1 MIQSK
6 IIIKDALYYIM
17 SKIIPAIAGI
27 IFIVF
32 FNKTAG
38 ISEYG
43 NYSLLIYKVNLI
55 VTFCFGWLNQSQ
67 LRYAGYESKEHKK
80 KINYSKNLIFF
91 QMILAFIILLLLFF
105 DFKISKNEKLI
116 SLFCVLSIGLFTFFK
131 TFFQAKLLP
140 PIVFQINILQSLFYL
155 LLPLLFFLN
164 KTKIFSETFL
174 LTTGLSFLLA
184 NLILLHKNKKFFDN
198 LFNVNLN
205 FKNIKKWLKFGI
217 PVSIWSSLGM
227 LLHFLDR
234 FFIDKFCDLFELGVY
249 SSISELLIR
258 AFSFLIFPFT
268 MALHPR
274 ITNLWNSKKK
284 LESIQ
289 LIDRSLVILFIFLT
303 LTLFVVLF
311 FNSIIF
317 KGLIYI
323 IPELPSSS
331 KDLIA
336 PLIFTG
342 IFWQLS
348 FLTHKMIELNEKT
361 YIMIIFILVSV
372 VINLIGNI
380 YFLPLNGIIATA
392 YASLFSSLSYC
403 ILTSL
408 YYIKEKSKII

>member
-6 IIIKDALYYIM
+6 IILKDAFYYIM

-32 FNKTAG
+32 FNRTAG

-43 NYSLLIYKVNLI
+43 NYSLLIYKVNLM
-55 VTFCFGWLNQSQ
+55 VTFFFGWLNQSQ
-67 LRYAGYESKEHKK
+67 LRYISYESEEHKK
-80 KINYSKNLIFF
+80 KINYSKNLFFF
-91 QMILAFIILLLLFF
+91 QIILASIILLFLFF
-105 DFKISKNEKLI
+105 DFKILRNEKII

-140 PIVFQINILQSLFYL
+140 HIVFQINILQSLLYL

-164 KTKIFSETFL
+164 KTKISGETFL

-184 NLILLHKNKKFFDN
+184 NSILLQRNKKIFN
-198 LFNVNLN
+198 NSFNVNLN
-205 FKNIKKWLKFGI
+205 YNNIKKWLKFGI

-234 FFIDKFCDLFELGVY
+234 FFIDKFCDKFELGVY

-258 AFSFLIFPFT
+258 VFSFLIFPFT

-284 LESIQ
+284 LESIH
-289 LIDRSLVILFIFLT
+289 LINRSLLILFILLAF
-303 LTLFVVLF
+303 TLFFVSF

-317 KGLIYI
+317 KGLIFI
-323 IPELPSSS
+323 IPELPPSS

-361 YIMIIFILVSV
+361 YIMIVFILASV
-372 VINLIGNI
+372 IINLVGNI
-380 YFLPLNGIIATA
+380 YFLPLNGIVATA
-392 YASLFSSLSYC
+392 YTSLFSSLSYC

-408 YYIKEKSKII
+408 YYLKEKSKIN

>member
-234 FFIDKFCDLFELGVY
+234 FFI
-249 SSISELLIR
+249 
-258 AFSFLIFPFT
+258 
-268 MALHPR
+268 
-274 ITNLWNSKKK
+274 
-284 LESIQ
+284 
-289 LIDRSLVILFIFLT
+289 
-303 LTLFVVLF
+303 
-311 FNSIIF
+311 
-317 KGLIYI
+317 
-323 IPELPSSS
+323 
-331 KDLIA
+331 
-336 PLIFTG
+336 
-342 IFWQLS
+342 
-348 FLTHKMIELNEKT
+348 
-361 YIMIIFILVSV
+361 
-372 VINLIGNI
+372 
-380 YFLPLNGIIATA
+380 
-392 YASLFSSLSYC
+392 FSSQST
-403 ILTSL
+403 TS
-408 YYIKEKSKII
+408 